1 LDTVQSSITF
11 SLSDAVHAIGAIEN
25 LTLTGTEAING
36 TGNALDNVITGNS
49 GNNII
54 AGLSGA
60 DTLDG
65 GGGTDTA
72 TYAASSAGVNV
83 SLTTGTG
90 SGGDAQGDT
99 LIKFE
104 NLTGSGFNDTLEGN
118 SGNNVLAGGVGIDTV
133 SYEYATAGVTVSLA
147 ITSAQATGGA
157 GSDTLSGFENLTG
170 SAYNDTLTGT
180 SGANTIIGGAG
191 DDTITGKGGADIL
204 TGGQGADSF
213 VFTAL
218 ADSAPSAKDLITD
231 FVDGLDKIDLSAIDA
246 NTSTSGN
253 QAFSYGGQNSNVVAH
268 GVTWYESNGNTIVQ
282 ADVNGNSA
290 ADFVVVLSGVN
301 LNLHATD
308 FIL

>member
-1 LDTVQSSITF
+1 MRRF
-11 SLSDAVHAIGAIEN
+11 
-25 LTLTGTEAING
+25 TEAING

-204 TGGQGADSF
+204 TGG
-213 VFTAL
+213 
-218 ADSAPSAKDLITD
+218 P
-231 FVDGLDKIDLSAIDA
+231 
-246 NTSTSGN
+246 
-253 QAFSYGGQNSNVVAH
+253 
-268 GVTWYESNGNTIVQ
+268 
-282 ADVNGNSA
+282 
-290 ADFVVVLSGVN
+290 
-301 LNLHATD
+301 
-308 FIL
+308 

>member
-1 LDTVQSSITF
+1 MRRF
-11 SLSDAVHAIGAIEN
+11 
-25 LTLTGTEAING
+25 TEAING